1 MGLGLQTSNGS
12 GGEIVPRIQYD
23 ARAGRLHRIDRSQ
36 GADGWESTPTEIDF
50 PAQMVFDMDTIEVG
64 WILIGNGA
72 VDFKMVALGEAM
84 PARPTDQHK
93 QGFRVRVYSQKL
105 LAGVRIWNGTAKCV
119 ISAVDQL
126 HNQYVDQQAANRGKV
141 PVVEW
146 RKPIAIKSGSG
157 ANTSTNYQPVLHI
170 VKWIDRPQDFS
181 APAAANTQ
189 TPASAAPNGTAPTGS
204 GHVPAPG
211 AVQQQAAPQA
221 AGAEF

>member
-1 MGLGLQTSNGS
+1 MGLGLQTNSSG
-12 GGEIVPRIQYD
+12 GGEIIPRIQYD

-72 VDFKMVALGEAM
+72 VDFKMVPLGESM
-84 PARPTDQHK
+84 PPKPTDQHK

-126 HNQYVDQQAANRGKV
+126 HNQYVEQQPSNRGKV

-157 ANTSTNYQPVLHI
+157 ANTSTNYQPVLTI
-170 VKWIDRPQDFS
+170 VKWIDRPQDFA

-189 TPASAAPNGTAPTGS
+189 PAAQPASTGS
-204 GHVPAPG
+204 GHVPPPNTAP
-211 AVQQQAAPQA
+211 QPAAAAQA

>member
-1 MGLGLQTSNGS
+1 MGLGLQTNSSG
-12 GGEIVPRIQYD
+12 GGEIIPRIQYD

-36 GADGWESTPTEIDF
+36 GAEGWVSDATEIDF

-72 VDFKMVALGEAM
+72 VDFKMVPLGEPM
-84 PARPTDQHK
+84 PPKPTDQHK

-119 ISAVDQL
+119 IAAVDAL
-126 HNQYVDQQAANRGKV
+126 HNEYVDQQPHNRGKV

-146 RKPIAIKSGSG
+146 RKPMAIKSGSG
-157 ANTSTNYQPVLHI
+157 ANTSTNYQPVLTI
-170 VKWIDRPQDFS
+170 VKWIDRPQDF
-181 APAAANTQ
+181 PAASAANTQ
-189 TPASAAPNGTAPTGS
+189 VKPASTPPATGS
-204 GHVPAPG
+204 GHVPPPG
-211 AVQQQAAPQA
+211 AAQQPAAQA